1 MSIGKHTDPAVK
13 AEVLRKIRDEG
24 MSVNLASSTYN
35 VFSKTIY
42 RWLKENV
49 VDGNTNLI
57 LENNRLKKELEQL
70 YNLLGRATAEMKRP
84 KK

>member
-1 MSIGKHTDPAVK
+1 MGIGKHTDPAVK

-24 MSVNLASSTYN
+24 MSVSVASATYD

>member
-24 MSVNLASSTYN
+24 MSVSVASATYD

>member
-1 MSIGKHTDPAVK
+1 
-13 AEVLRKIRDEG
+13 
-24 MSVNLASSTYN
+24 MSVSVASATYD

>member
-1 MSIGKHTDPAVK
+1 MGIGKHTDPTVK

-24 MSVNLASSTYN
+24 MSVSVASATYD

-49 VDGNTNLI
+49 TDGNTNLI